1 MIGVWDEFGMNLT
14 DSRTEDASKGDE
26 DKYWESGVA
35 VERKEIHIPQPGS
48 RQGFLSEFG
57 WQRKTRRWGQL
68 QIQFESTKE
77 EIDSFDYPHP
87 VARIRLNLA
96 VAVRAAAPVQGPT
109 LVYCLDIGQQEE
121 VK

>member
-1 MIGVWDEFGMNLT
+1 MDRAVGSASIVLVDGHLLKNGRVVVGHLKKERRREKMIGVWDEFGMNLT

-57 WQRKTRRWGQL
+57 W
-68 QIQFESTKE
+68 
-77 EIDSFDYPHP
+77 
-87 VARIRLNLA
+87 
-96 VAVRAAAPVQGPT
+96 
-109 LVYCLDIGQQEE
+109 
-121 VK
+121 